1 MGYLKTPKFS
11 RPKLTRESLGLTT
24 WVRYDKYDPHS
35 EVSTDARKSLADLDY
50 SPLRRVTWPSFWM
63 GILISMGGF
72 IFGYDTG
79 QISGFLEMPDFRE
92 RFGLRHAD
100 GTFYFSNVRAGLIV
114 ALVSVKTP
122 PTSTHILTDVALH
135 RYIIRCP
142 DCRPSC
148 RYHRPKT

>member
-24 WVRYDKYDPHS
+24 WVNYDKYNPHS
-35 EVSTDARKSLADLDY
+35 EHSTDARKSLANLDY

-92 RFGLRHAD
+92 RFGQRHSD

-114 ALVSVKTP
+114 ALVSVYH
-122 PTSTHILTDVALH
+122 SH
-135 RYIIRCP
+135 RQ
-142 DCRPSC
+142 
-148 RYHRPKT
+148 